1 MNEKVISEILRI
13 LKESYIAI
21 KADNVKRLKDL
32 SNNILHSASIYQ
44 DDDAITIL
52 VLIYSLSKIF
62 ERTNYRSYKDWT
74 LFYETCSQN
83 LRIAEF
89 QLKNNNIENYE
100 KAIKTIFDVI
110 DRLESN
116 LKRYAKEILHKAQI
130 VKGSRLYEHGISIG
144 KTAEL
149 LGIDIWELMEY
160 SGGTGIAE
168 VEESY
173 TMPVEKR
180 LRLVR
185 GIFK

>member
-1 MNEKVISEILRI
+1 MNEKVKAEILRI

-21 KADNVKRLKDL
+21 KADNIKRLKDL
-32 SNNILHSASIYQ
+32 SNNILHSAGIYQ
-44 DDDAITIL
+44 DEDAISIL
-52 VLIYSLSKIF
+52 VLIYTLSKIF
-62 ERTNYRSYKDWT
+62 ERTNYRNYKDWN

-100 KAIKTIFDVI
+100 KAIKTIFDI
-110 DRLESN
+110 TDRLQSN
-116 LKRYAKEILHKAQI
+116 LKRYAKEILHKAQV

-149 LGIDIWELMEY
+149 LGINSWELMEY
-160 SGGTGIAE
+160 SGGTGIAD
-168 VEESY
+168 VDESY
-173 TMPVEKR
+173 TIPVERR

-185 GIFK
+185 RLFK